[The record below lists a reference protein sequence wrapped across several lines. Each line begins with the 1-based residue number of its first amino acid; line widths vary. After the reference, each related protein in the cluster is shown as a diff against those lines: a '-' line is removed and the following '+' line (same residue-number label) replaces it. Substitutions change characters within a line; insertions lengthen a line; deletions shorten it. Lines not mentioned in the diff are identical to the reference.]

1 MRGAGRLWARRG
13 ALAAAATAG
22 SAAVGS
28 AAVAFCDAPAPKA
41 PPFVLGGDRYD
52 QKRCDLPTP
61 HRTAPHRA
69 VPRRTAPNRV
79 NLHVCALQFRGSPG

>member
-1 MRGAGRLWARRG
+1 MSMRGAGRLWARRG

-52 QKRCDLPTP
+52 QKRCDLP
-61 HRTAPHRA
+61 APHRA
-69 VPRRTAPNRV
+69 APRRAAPRRTAPSHTV
-79 NLHVCALQFRGSPG
+79 